1 MCVGIALAW
10 SELPT
15 DLIGRH
21 GLEHRA
27 HERGGEWEVR
37 FLCRDRVPRVPV
49 WRDGRLHVV
58 RWGNSR
64 GQSRFLPRTC
74 WTWLETINEG
84 GWRGM
89 DAIPVDIPA
98 TIALE
103 RGVWYRVRQGI
114 RGLLVPDERGTAVAY
129 MICEPS
135 SHYYQVMTRSPR
147 MPVLIEERI

>member
-21 GLEHRA
+21 GLNRRA

-37 FLCRDRVPRVPV
+37 FLARDRVPRVPV
-49 WRDGRLHVV
+49 WRDGRLQIV

-74 WTWLETINEG
+74 WTWLETIDEG

-98 TIALE
+98 TLALE

-114 RGLLVPDERGTAVAY
+114 RGLLVPDERGSAVAY

-135 SHYYQVMTRSPR
+135 SHYYQVMTRSSR